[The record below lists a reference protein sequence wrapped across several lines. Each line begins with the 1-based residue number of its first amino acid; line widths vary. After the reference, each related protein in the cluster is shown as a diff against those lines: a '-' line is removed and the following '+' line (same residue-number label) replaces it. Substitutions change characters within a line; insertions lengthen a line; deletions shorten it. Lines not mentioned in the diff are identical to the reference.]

1 MENNKFPPR
10 HIVMMGPPGS
20 GKGTQSA
27 ILSEK
32 LGINTYS
39 AGELLRE
46 ATLSGTPEGNAIK
59 EIIDKGNL
67 VPAEYIV
74 NRIEAKIMEPENH
87 KGYIIDGFPRTLDQA
102 KVFEEMQ
109 QKPFFQENGLA
120 VDLVILLQVPDEYVV
135 DRIIGRSQCA
145 KCGTLYHEKFKP
157 TSVFGVCDVCGGKEF
172 TRRADDTY
180 ETVVSRLRNYRR
192 VTAPVIPYYEDKGLL
207 VCVDGTG
214 PIDVVSEKIR
224 KIVGY

>member
-1 MENNKFPPR
+1 MTENKKMPR

-32 LGINTYS
+32 LKINTYS

-102 KVFEEMQ
+102 EVFEEMQ
-109 QKPFFQENGLA
+109 RKPFFVENKLG
-120 VDLVILLQVPDEYVV
+120 VDLVILLQVPDEYVI

-145 KCGTLYHEKFKP
+145 NCGTLYHEKFKP
-157 TSVFGVCDVCGGKEF
+157 TNVFGVCDVCGGKEF

-192 VTAPVIPYYEDKGLL
+192 VTAPVIPYYEEKGLL

>member
-1 MENNKFPPR
+1 M
-10 HIVMMGPPGS
+10 
-20 GKGTQSA
+20 
-27 ILSEK
+27 SEK

-74 NRIEAKIMEPENH
+74 NRIEAKIIQPENF

-109 QKPFFQENGLA
+109 QKPFFIENKLGVEVVL
-120 VDLVILLQVPDEYVV
+120 LLQVPDEYVI

-145 KCGTLYHEKFKP
+145 NCGELYHEKFKP
-157 TSVFGVCDVCGGKEF
+157 TQVFGVCDHCGGKEF

>member
-1 MENNKFPPR
+1 MPR

-120 VDLVILLQVPDEYVV
+120 VDLVILLQVPDEYVI

>member
-1 MENNKFPPR
+1 
-10 HIVMMGPPGS
+10 MMAPPGS
-20 GKGTQSA
+20 GRGTQSA

-46 ATLSGTPEGNAIK
+46 GTLSGRPEGNAIK

-120 VDLVILLQVPDEYVV
+120 VDLVILLQVPDEYVI

>member
-1 MENNKFPPR
+1 MVESKALPR
-10 HIVMMGPPGS
+10 RIVMMGPPGS

-46 ATLSGTPEGNAIK
+46 AAASGTPEGNAIK

-74 NRIEAKIMEPENH
+74 GRIEAKVKEPENR

-109 QKPFFQENGLA
+109 QKPFFQENNLA
-120 VDLVILLQVPDEYVV
+120 VDLVLLLQVPDEYVI

-145 KCGTLYHEKFKP
+145 KCGALYHEKFKP
-157 TSVFGVCDVCGGKEF
+157 TKVFGVCDECGCKEF

>member
-1 MENNKFPPR
+1 MPR

-109 QKPFFQENGLA
+109 QKPFFLENKLG
-120 VDLVILLQVPDEYVV
+120 VDLVILLQVPDEYVI
-135 DRIIGRSQCA
+135 DRIIGRRQCA

>member
-1 MENNKFPPR
+1 MPR

-109 QKPFFQENGLA
+109 QKPFFLENKLG
-120 VDLVILLQVPDEYVV
+120 VDLVILLQVPDEYVI

>member
-1 MENNKFPPR
+1 MVENRVLPR
-10 HIVMMGPPGS
+10 RIVMMGPPGS

-46 ATLSGTPEGNAIK
+46 AAASGTPEGNAIK

-74 NRIEAKIMEPENH
+74 NRIEAKILEPENH

-102 KVFEEMQ
+102 RVFEEMQ
-109 QKPFFQENGLA
+109 QKPFFQENNLA
-120 VDLVILLQVPDEYVV
+120 VDLVLLLQVPDEYVI

-145 KCGTLYHEKFKP
+145 ECGMLYHEKFKP
-157 TSVFGVCDVCGGKEF
+157 TKVFGVCDNCGCKEF

>member
-1 MENNKFPPR
+1 MENNMPR

-109 QKPFFQENGLA
+109 QKPFFLENKLG
-120 VDLVILLQVPDEYVV
+120 VDLVILLQVPDEYVI

-157 TSVFGVCDVCGGKEF
+157 TSVFGICDVCGGKEF
-172 TRRADDTY
+172 TKRADDTH
-180 ETVVSRLRNYRR
+180 ETVVSRLRTYRS
-192 VTAPVIPYYEDKGLL
+192 VTAPVIPYYEEKGLL
-207 VCVDGTG
+207 KCIDGTG
-214 PIDVVSEKIR
+214 PISVVSEKIR
-224 KIVGY
+224 KVVGY

>member
-1 MENNKFPPR
+1 MVENKPLPR

-74 NRIEAKIMEPENH
+74 GRIEAKIKEPENH

-102 KVFEEMQ
+102 KVFEDMQ

-120 VDLVILLQVPDEYVV
+120 VDLVLLLQVPDEYVI

-145 KCGTLYHEKFKP
+145 DCGMLYHEKFKP
-157 TSVFGVCDVCGGKEF
+157 TKVFGVCDNCGCKEF

>member
-1 MENNKFPPR
+1 MPTALKR
-10 HIVMMGPPGS
+10 HIVMMGAPGS

-32 LGINTYS
+32 LGINTFS
-39 AGELLRE
+39 MGDILRNAATEITKE
-46 ATLSGTPEGNAIK
+46 AK
-59 EIIDKGNL
+59 EIKKLIDKGL
-67 VPAEYIV
+67 MVPNKLAVRLMEAELL
-74 NRIEAKIMEPENH
+74 KPENAA
-87 KGYIIDGFPRTLDQA
+87 GYILDGFPRELPQA
-102 KVFEEMQ
+102 KVLDKDLSSRKYKKYDM
-109 QKPFFQENGLA
+109 NI
-120 VDLVILLQVPDEYVV
+120 DLVLLLQVPDDYVI
-135 DRIIGRSQCA
+135 DRIIGRFQCA
-145 KCGTLYHEKFKP
+145 TCKTLYHEKFKQP
-157 TSVFGVCDVCGGKEF
+157 QVFGICDVCGSKEF

-180 ETVVSRLRNYRR
+180 ETVVSRLRTFRS

>member
-74 NRIEAKIMEPENH
+74 NRIEAKIIKPENH

-120 VDLVILLQVPDEYVV
+120 VDLVILLQVPDEYVI

-157 TSVFGVCDVCGGKEF
+157 TNVFGVCDVCGGKEF

>member
-1 MENNKFPPR
+1 MMENKVPPR

-46 ATLSGTPEGNAIK
+46 ATLSGTPEGLAIK

-74 NRIEAKIMEPENH
+74 NRIEAKIMEPKNH
-87 KGYIIDGFPRTLDQA
+87 RGYIIDGFTRTLDQA

-109 QKPFFQENGLA
+109 QKPFFTENKLG

-145 KCGTLYHEKFKP
+145 KCGALYHEKFKP
-157 TSVFGVCDVCGGKEF
+157 TKVFGVCDNCGGKEF

>member
-74 NRIEAKIMEPENH
+74 NRIEAKIIEPENH

>member
-1 MENNKFPPR
+1 MTGNKMPPR
-10 HIVMMGPPGS
+10 RIVMMGPPGS

-74 NRIEAKIMEPENH
+74 NRIEAKIVQPENF

-109 QKPFFQENGLA
+109 QKPFFVENKLGVEA
-120 VDLVILLQVPDEYVV
+120 VLLLQVPDEYVI
-135 DRIIGRSQCA
+135 DRIIGRTQCA
-145 KCGTLYHEKFKP
+145 NCGELYHEKFKP
-157 TSVFGVCDVCGGKEF
+157 TKVFGVCDHCGGKEF

>member
-74 NRIEAKIMEPENH
+74 NRIEAKIIEPENH

-120 VDLVILLQVPDEYVV
+120 VDLVILLQVPDEYVI

-214 PIDVVSEKIR
+214 PINVVSEKIR

>member
-1 MENNKFPPR
+1 MEKQPR
-10 HIVMMGPPGS
+10 RIVMMGPPGS

-32 LGINTYS
+32 LGLNTYS

-46 ATLSGTPEGNAIK
+46 AAASGTPEGNAIK

-74 NRIEAKIMEPENH
+74 NRIEAKILEPENH

-109 QKPFFQENGLA
+109 QKPFFQENNLA
-120 VDLVILLQVPDEYVV
+120 VDLVLLLQVPDEYVI

-145 KCGTLYHEKFKP
+145 KCGALYHEKFKP
-157 TSVFGVCDVCGGKEF
+157 TKVFGVCDECGCKEF
-172 TRRADDTY
+172 TRRVDDTY

>member
-1 MENNKFPPR
+1 MEKLYR

-74 NRIEAKIMEPENH
+74 NRIEAKIVDPENH

-109 QKPFFQENGLA
+109 QKPFFIENKLG

-145 KCGTLYHEKFKP
+145 TCGELYHEKFKP
-157 TSVFGVCDVCGGKEF
+157 TKVFGVCDICGGKEF

>member
-120 VDLVILLQVPDEYVV
+120 VDLVILLQVPDEYVI

-192 VTAPVIPYYEDKGLL
+192 VTAPVIPYYEMKGLL

>member
-1 MENNKFPPR
+1 MVENRVLPR
-10 HIVMMGPPGS
+10 RIVMMGPPGS

-32 LGINTYS
+32 LGLNTYS

-46 ATLSGTPEGNAIK
+46 AAASGTPEGNAIK

-74 NRIEAKIMEPENH
+74 NRIEAKIIEPENH

-109 QKPFFQENGLA
+109 QKPFFQKNNLA
-120 VDLVILLQVPDEYVV
+120 VDLVLLLQVPDEYVI

-145 KCGTLYHEKFKP
+145 ECGMLYHEKFKP
-157 TSVFGVCDVCGGKEF
+157 TKVFGVCDNCGCKEF

>member
-1 MENNKFPPR
+1 MVENKALPR

-74 NRIEAKIMEPENH
+74 GRIEAKIKEPENH

-102 KVFEEMQ
+102 KVFEDMQ

-120 VDLVILLQVPDEYVV
+120 VDLVLLLQVPDEYVI

-145 KCGTLYHEKFKP
+145 NCGMLYHEKFKP
-157 TSVFGVCDVCGGKEF
+157 TKVFGVCDNCGCKEF
-172 TRRADDTY
+172 TRRVDDTY

>member
-1 MENNKFPPR
+1 MPR

-87 KGYIIDGFPRTLDQA
+87 KGYIIDGVPRTLDQA

-109 QKPFFQENGLA
+109 QKPFFLENKLG
-120 VDLVILLQVPDEYVV
+120 VDLVILLQVPDEYVI

-157 TSVFGVCDVCGGKEF
+157 TSVFGICDVCGGKEF

>member
-1 MENNKFPPR
+1 MENKMPPR

-74 NRIEAKIMEPENH
+74 NRIEAKIIEPENH

-109 QKPFFQENGLA
+109 QKPFFVENKLG
-120 VDLVILLQVPDEYVV
+120 VDLVLLLQVPDEYVI

>member
-120 VDLVILLQVPDEYVV
+120 VDLVILLQVPDEYVI

>member
-1 MENNKFPPR
+1 MVENRALPR
-10 HIVMMGPPGS
+10 RIVMMGPPGS

-46 ATLSGTPEGNAIK
+46 AAASGTPEGNAIK

-74 NRIEAKIMEPENH
+74 GRIEAKVKEPENR

-102 KVFEEMQ
+102 KVFEAMQ
-109 QKPFFQENGLA
+109 QKPFFQKNNLA
-120 VDLVILLQVPDEYVV
+120 IDLVLLLQVPDEYVI

-145 KCGTLYHEKFKP
+145 DCGALYHEKFKP
-157 TSVFGVCDVCGGKEF
+157 TKVFGVCDECGCKEF
-172 TRRADDTY
+172 TRRVDDTY

>member
-1 MENNKFPPR
+1 MVENRVLPR
-10 HIVMMGPPGS
+10 RIVMMGPPGS

-46 ATLSGTPEGNAIK
+46 AAASGTPEGIAIK

-109 QKPFFQENGLA
+109 QKPFFQENNLA
-120 VDLVILLQVPDEYVV
+120 VDLVLLLQVPDEYVI

-145 KCGTLYHEKFKP
+145 ECGMLYHEKFKP
-157 TSVFGVCDVCGGKEF
+157 TKVFGVCDNCGCKEF

>member
-1 MENNKFPPR
+1 MENNKLPPR

-74 NRIEAKIMEPENH
+74 NRIEAKIIKPENH

-109 QKPFFQENGLA
+109 QKPFFLENKLG
-120 VDLVILLQVPDEYVV
+120 VDLVILDFNYLIKNANKVRGLVLTHGHEDHIGGVPY
-135 DRIIGRSQCA
+135 
-145 KCGTLYHEKFKP
+145 
-157 TSVFGVCDVCGGKEF
+157 
-172 TRRADDTY
+172 
-180 ETVVSRLRNYRR
+180 
-192 VTAPVIPYYEDKGLL
+192 LL
-207 VCVDGTG
+207 SL
-214 PIDVVSEKIR
+214 IDVPVWGTRAFLFGGSFMKR
-224 KIVGY
+224 NPGKRWRA

>member
-1 MENNKFPPR
+1 MEKQPR
-10 HIVMMGPPGS
+10 HIIMMGPPGG

-74 NRIEAKIMEPENH
+74 NRIEAKIIQPENH

-109 QKPFFQENGLA
+109 QKPFFRENHLG

-145 KCGTLYHEKFKP
+145 GCGTLYHEKFKP
-157 TSVFGVCDVCGGKEF
+157 TKVFGVCDVCGGKEF